1 MNIDSRKISL
11 AKEVL
16 NIEDEKIIRILE
28 ELLKEVRISAY
39 ESKLKSMSIEQYKEE
54 IQLAIQDEIA
64 GRLIKAADLKEQI
77 KGWN

>member
-64 GRLIKAADLKEQI
+64 GRLIKATDLKEQI